1 MISRFL
7 ILKII
12 KFNLELRRY
21 WVALVKIKTCVA
33 LLSIGL
39 VLANQSSGQVPA
51 CSPIGYSNTYRY
63 SDGAN
68 ISLNWSSASSSPWGL
83 YSDILSQLSAYS
95 TEGAI
100 YDPPNSA
107 YAYIILPNGR
117 FWAGASISG
126 TATCPSGYQLNQYGN
141 NPLCYPISAS
151 ICPSLERVTE
161 KPPACGD
168 VAGNPIAIYNQN
180 KFDSILLYQSRD
192 QKTRLFYSSNNSDIK
207 DINQSLVWSFDQQ
220 SSIKRVP
227 AANGALFDTMQ
238 VFRAD
243 GGRWIFNQSST
254 SSWAP
259 ASRFGSSLLQLPGNT
274 GWIVSDGMGT
284 LETYGQDGKMSAQCG
299 PAGMCSTLSWNGQSL
314 SMTDPYG
321 RLISVLTDSKGRIV
335 SITDSAG
342 RTPSLNFISMP
353 GAVTISWPDSSVKTL
368 LLDESSQIIGGQNTG
383 SSRSLL
389 TGVLDEVNQRFATY
403 RYDQYGNALET
414 SHGTGVDKW
423 TVSNISDAQR
433 LVRGPNNSESTIAFT
448 TIAGKPV
455 STTRS
460 QPAGSGCSASTSAQ
474 SYDANGN
481 LASRDD
487 FNGYRTCYA
496 NDLSRNLETARV
508 EGLAGGASCAVTASG
523 TALPAGGRKVS
534 TQWHPDWSLA
544 IRQAEPGRI
553 TISVY
558 NGQPDPFAGGSVAS
572 CAPTR
577 AMLPGGKRIAVLC
590 RQVEQATT
598 DVDGSQSFAA
608 QGQAGVASR
617 EQRWI
622 YNQLGQVLSATD
634 ALGKTTTYAYYA
646 ATAFGGADPNAVG
659 HTMGDLQSVTN
670 PAGHVTQYALY
681 NKAGQAVQ
689 MVDPNGVGTVYQYD
703 ARQRLTSIAVGG
715 LTTFYE
721 YWPTGLLKKATQPDG
736 SYLSYGYD
744 DAHRL
749 VQVSDNLGNS
759 IIYTLDSMG
768 NRTTETVMDAGG
780 SLRSQLSRSIDA
792 LGRIQQVTGSP

>member
-1 MISRFL
+1 MRQEAYDTTGRLTTIISASGQRLLFSYSTASTPNTTAPGVGYL
-7 ILKII
+7 IGVNDSLGRSVMFFYNSLGQVAQISVPTGNFQKMEYVAGNLAKITWADLSARTFAYNNAALPWALTGVFDESSVLVASFAYDSQGRAVSTERAGGVDRHSVTYATPPSI
-12 KFNLELRRY
+12 VVTDTFSPADGVIYRVRSWQTALAPSVTMPNGSALDLG
-21 WVALVKIKTCVA
+21 VALV
-33 LLSIGL
+33 
-39 VLANQSSGQVPA
+39 ANSPA
-51 CSPIGYSNTYRY
+51 
-63 SDGAN
+63 
-68 ISLNWSSASSSPWGL
+68 
-83 YSDILSQLSAYS
+83 
-95 TEGAI
+95 
-100 YDPPNSA
+100 
-107 YAYIILPNGR
+107 
-117 FWAGASISG
+117 
-126 TATCPSGYQLNQYGN
+126 
-141 NPLCYPISAS
+141 
-151 ICPSLERVTE
+151 V
-161 KPPACGD
+161 
-168 VAGNPIAIYNQN
+168 
-180 KFDSILLYQSRD
+180 
-192 QKTRLFYSSNNSDIK
+192 
-207 DINQSLVWSFDQQ
+207 
-220 SSIKRVP
+220 
-227 AANGALFDTMQ
+227 
-238 VFRAD
+238 
-243 GGRWIFNQSST
+243 
-254 SSWAP
+254 
-259 ASRFGSSLLQLPGNT
+259 
-274 GWIVSDGMGT
+274 
-284 LETYGQDGKMSAQCG
+284 
-299 PAGMCSTLSWNGQSL
+299 
-314 SMTDPYG
+314 
-321 RLISVLTDSKGRIV
+321 
-335 SITDSAG
+335 
-342 RTPSLNFISMP
+342 
-353 GAVTISWPDSSVKTL
+353 
-368 LLDESSQIIGGQNTG
+368 
-383 SSRSLL
+383 
-389 TGVLDEVNQRFATY
+389 
-403 RYDQYGNALET
+403 
-414 SHGTGVDKW
+414 
-423 TVSNISDAQR
+423 
-433 LVRGPNNSESTIAFT
+433 
-448 TIAGKPV
+448 
-455 STTRS
+455 TTRS
-460 QPAGSGCSASTSAQ
+460 QPAGSGCSASTSGQ
-474 SYDANGN
+474 SYDVNGN
-481 LASRDD
+481 VASRDD

-496 NDLSRNLETARV
+496 NDLSRNLETTRV
-508 EGLAGGASCAVTASG
+508 EGLAGGASCAVTAAG
-523 TALPAGGRKVS
+523 TALPAGARKIN

-544 IRQAEPGRI
+544 IKQAEPGRI

-572 CAPTR
+572 CAPTS